1 MFLVQTML
9 WEIGK
14 QIQLMARLFAR
25 NYGLE
30 WSEGPVVTTLTELN
44 LREWYEHV
52 WRTVKW
58 IQLHILSYTREL
70 CYLWNL
76 NKLFPLQQQ
85 SRVMVKFGVFSAALW
100 NVMLCILVDECLWA
114 PASFIFRVENLKQ
127 KDNGPSIF
135 S

>member
-14 QIQLMARLFAR
+14 QIQLTAQLFAR

-44 LREWYEHV
+44 LREWYQHV
-52 WRTVKW
+52 WRTIKW

-70 CYLWNL
+70 CYVQNL
-76 NKLFPLQQQ
+76 NKFCPL
-85 SRVMVKFGVFSAALW
+85 
-100 NVMLCILVDECLWA
+100 
-114 PASFIFRVENLKQ
+114 
-127 KDNGPSIF
+127 
-135 S
+135 